1 MMALTKTGKKI
12 QLLQAL
18 IDHPRTG
25 DEERDAGRRM
35 LTRLLAKANENGET
49 IADDPKARWADYLT
63 YGPKYA
69 QGAGLTLT
77 ETAKLIR
84 QDIKL
89 ARKIGLKATG
99 DGELA
104 IPDPVADAPGQIKY
118 SVTTEYYS
126 GGGSIDIR
134 IKNLPDGWGWA
145 MLPDPQLFGEKR
157 EQATPA
163 LKALAEE
170 LHAIHWAYN
179 YDGSDFTTDLF
190 VRRYAGGVEAETPKG
205 WARHV

>member
-1 MMALTKTGKKI
+1 MMTATKTAKKI

-25 DEERDAGRRM
+25 DEERKAGRRM
-35 LTRLLAKANENGET
+35 LARLLAKAKENGET

-63 YGPKYA
+63 YGPKYT
-69 QGAGLTLT
+69 QGAGLSLT
-77 ETAKLIR
+77 DIAKLIR

-89 ARKIGLKATG
+89 ARKIGLKAAG
-99 DGELA
+99 DGALA
-104 IPDPVADAPGQIKY
+104 VPDPIADAPAQIKF
-118 SVTTEYYS
+118 SVTREYYS

-145 MLPDPQLFGEKR
+145 MLPDPHRQGELC

-163 LKALAEE
+163 LKALAVE
-170 LHAIHWAYN
+170 LGVIHWAYN

-190 VRRYAGGVEAETPKG
+190 IRRYAGGVEAETPKG
-205 WARHV
+205 WFSHV